1 MDLPPLT
8 WPRLVEN
15 PEIRRHTPD
24 CGEAAA
30 APSVP
35 ISLTKS
41 VNFNLLIFYLPEVT
55 LFLTSIILI
64 LYFAD

>member
-1 MDLPPLT
+1 MDLPLT

-15 PEIRRHTPD
+15 PEIRRHTAPD

-41 VNFNLLIFYLPEVT
+41 VNFNLLIFYLPGARVFSE
-55 LFLTSIILI
+55 
-64 LYFAD
+64 LYNP